1 MPLTLN
7 DIDLPPN
14 VEGKLSR
21 GVFFVY
27 VCGDINLM
35 FSVWC

>member
-14 VEGKLSR
+14 VEGKLHR
-21 GVFFVY
+21 GLLFNRY
-27 VCGDINLM
+27 VNFKSKSFI
-35 FSVWC
+35 

>member
-14 VEGKLSR
+14 VEGKLHR
-21 GVFFVY
+21 GLLFKRNY
-27 VCGDINLM
+27 
-35 FSVWC
+35 SY